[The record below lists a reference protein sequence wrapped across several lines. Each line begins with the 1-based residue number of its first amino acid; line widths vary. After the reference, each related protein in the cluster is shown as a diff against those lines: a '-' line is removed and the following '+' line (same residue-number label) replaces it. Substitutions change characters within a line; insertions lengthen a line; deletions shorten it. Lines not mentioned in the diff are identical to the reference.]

1 MGGGEMTKEELL
13 QELSD
18 YKTNVY
24 FLKRNVFDRDEMIE
38 SIALSAPG
46 FSPVP
51 PSVTNKF
58 SSKVE
63 NAVFRIEQEER
74 EYSDGIRRIAR
85 SVANVNFLI
94 DSLNMDQRFIIEAK
108 YVKEYKTWVDIA
120 REYQRFKDINF
131 ISVSTIKKIRDQSL
145 DRMLETMNKYNQ
157 I

>member
-1 MGGGEMTKEELL
+1 MTKEELL

-145 DRMLETMNKYNQ
+145 DRMLETMNKYES

>member
-1 MGGGEMTKEELL
+1 MTKEELL

>member
-1 MGGGEMTKEELL
+1 MTKEELL

-145 DRMLETMNKYNQ
+145 ERMLETMNKYNQ

>member
-1 MGGGEMTKEELL
+1 MTKEELL
-13 QELSD
+13 QELLD

-58 SSKVE
+58 SSKTE
-63 NAVFRIEQEER
+63 NAVFRIGQEEK
-74 EYSDGIRRIAR
+74 EYSESIRRIAR
-85 SVANVNFLI
+85 SVANINFLI
-94 DSLNMDQRFIIEAK
+94 DALNMDQKFIIEAK
-108 YVKEYKTWVDIA
+108 YLKEYKTWIDIA
-120 REYQRFKDINF
+120 REYQKLKDINF
-131 ISVSTIKKIRDQSL
+131 VSVATLKRLKEDAL
-145 DRMLETMNKYNQ
+145 DRMLEIMNKYNT

>member
-1 MGGGEMTKEELL
+1 MTKEELL

-58 SSKVE
+58 SSKTE

-74 EYSDGIRRIAR
+74 EYSEGIRRIAR

-145 DRMLETMNKYNQ
+145 DRMLETMNKYDA

>member
-1 MGGGEMTKEELL
+1 MTKEELL

-58 SSKVE
+58 SSKTE

-74 EYSDGIRRIAR
+74 EYSEGIRRIAR

-145 DRMLETMNKYNQ
+145 DRMLETMNKYES